1 MPALA
6 QFNCSYFEFN
16 YHLDTALPL
25 SILQCWNQ
33 LLTDIRYGINVDIYR
48 NKKKKAHLANLALS
62 TDDMISLVI
71 YILIKSWG
79 FVRCIACSNLSSSLP
94 VHLVLVDA
102 FTPCELSCSVLGYA
116 FGVMET
122 AVNWILKNSAKE
134 S

>member
-79 FVRCIACSNLSSSLP
+79 FVFW
-94 VHLVLVDA
+94 VGGWV
-102 FTPCELSCSVLGYA
+102 
-116 FGVMET
+116 
-122 AVNWILKNSAKE
+122 
-134 S
+134 